1 MANRSVSNYPDFGAL
16 GEDLVAQWL
25 QEQGWVVLHR
35 RWRCRWGELDIIAE
49 KQSNLLLFV
58 EVKTRSRGNW
68 DHDGL
73 LSITPQKQ
81 AKLWQTAQLFL
92 ASGNFADRVCRFDVA
107 LVTCKKTENY
117 VSQKLN
123 SQCSTTNNY
132 SYFNPL
138 KNTDDFIQQPTV
150 DFAEYRLVLQHYI
163 ESALNFDF

>member
-25 QEQGWVVLHR
+25 EEQGWVILHR

-49 KQSNLLLFV
+49 NDSNLLLFV

-68 DHDGL
+68 DGDGL

-92 ASGNFADRVCRFDVA
+92 ASGNFAEYNCRFDVA
-107 LVTCKKTENY
+107 LVTCQKVKNLLPSKTHA
-117 VSQKLN
+117 N
-123 SQCSTTNNY
+123 SSPTTNY
-132 SYFNPL
+132 SCFSPL

-150 DFAEYRLVLQHYI
+150 YFAEYRLCLQDYL
-163 ESALNFDF
+163 ESAIYFDF